1 MPNIGL
7 GVTDLDKL
15 EDETNQ
21 KRDGRQPD
29 GTPPKKK
36 RALSHKGT
44 EPETLMEPVTG
55 IEPATH

>member
-21 KRDGRQPD
+21 KRDGREPD
-29 GTPPKKK
+29 GAPPK
-36 RALSHKGT
+36 
-44 EPETLMEPVTG
+44 
-55 IEPATH
+55 

>member
-21 KRDGRQPD
+21 KNGM
-29 GTPPKKK
+29 GAK
-36 RALSHKGT
+36 
-44 EPETLMEPVTG
+44 
-55 IEPATH
+55 PADLPT

>member
-21 KRDGRQPD
+21 KRNGR
-29 GTPPKKK
+29 
-36 RALSHKGT
+36 
-44 EPETLMEPVTG
+44 
-55 IEPATH
+55 